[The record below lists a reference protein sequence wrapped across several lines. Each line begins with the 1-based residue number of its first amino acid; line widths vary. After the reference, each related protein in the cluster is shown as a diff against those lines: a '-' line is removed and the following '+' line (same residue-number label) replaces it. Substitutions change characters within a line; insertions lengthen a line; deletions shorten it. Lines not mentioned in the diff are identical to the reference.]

1 MTRYPQYTLSSAF
14 AESGD
19 KTIPPSTSEEAG
31 LGRLSQAEGWGAYNA
46 KPIAEGGIPP
56 KREDFNGLAFM
67 LSQLLVWYQQ
77 GGIMRYSAEFDYE
90 VGNEVFYRDS
100 KFRCLKVNGK
110 SSEIVVPGS
119 DKKVWRNMD
128 TPSVLA
134 GQVTAFYNCRL
145 GGSDGRRLIP
155 WGETDADERYVI
167 CDGGDDG
174 MGGKVPDLIDKF
186 LLPCTI
192 ANVGQIGGSLT
203 ASTDAKQISGTVGET
218 VLTLEQIPSHAH
230 SGKTASAGGHSHT
243 VTVQSGGSHGHSG
256 EASSAGSHTHSGST
270 SSAGSHSHTRGSM
283 NITGMAALYDHPGAG
298 AVSTSG
304 AFYTSG
310 NYNSNTKSAGGDD
323 WGKYFY
329 FDASRSWTG
338 YTSSDGSH
346 SHSMSLNSA
355 GSHTHSVTISSGGS
369 HSHTATVTTNG
380 SHEHTVT
387 ISSVGGGLGHTHSL
401 TGASHTHSV
410 ALERPPFYR
419 MAFFVKLPE

>member
-1 MTRYPQYTLSSAF
+1 MSRYPKYTLSCAF
-14 AESGD
+14 AEKGD
-19 KTIPPSTSEEAG
+19 KVIPPTRAEEAG
-31 LGRLSQAEGWGAYNA
+31 IGRFSQEAGWGIQNA

-56 KREDFNGLAFM
+56 KREDFNALAFM

-77 GGIMRYSAEFDYE
+77 GGIMEYSADFDYE
-90 VGNEVFYRDS
+90 VGNEVFYQG
-100 KFRCLKVNGK
+100 KKYRCLIENGK
-110 SSEIVVPGS
+110 SSRIVIPTA
-119 DKKVWRNMD
+119 DKKTWRNMD
-128 TPSVLA
+128 APSVIA
-134 GQVTAFYNCRL
+134 GQVTPFYNCRL

-174 MGGKVPDLIDKF
+174 LGGKVPNLIGKF
-186 LLPCTI
+186 LLPCAEAEI
-192 ANVGQIGGSLT
+192 GQIGGSLT

-218 VLTLEQIPSHAH
+218 VLSIDQIPSHSH
-230 SGKTASAGGHSHT
+230 NGTIGTAGGHSHA

-283 NITGMAALYDHPGAG
+283 NITGKFGCDDRATNVQG
-298 AVSTSG
+298 G
-304 AFYTSG
+304 AFYAEQQWAANTS
-310 NYNSNTKSAGGDD
+310 ADGGD
-323 WGKYFY
+323 GSFFQFQ

-338 YTSSDGSH
+338 STSTEGAH

-369 HSHTATVTTNG
+369 HSHTATITTDG
-380 SHEHTVT
+380 SHKHTVT
-387 ISSVGGGLGHTHSL
+387 IASAGGGKGHTHTL
-401 TGASHTHSV
+401 TGASHTHSIN
-410 ALERPPFYR
+410 LDRPPFYK

>member
-100 KFRCLKVNGK
+100 KFRCLKENGK

-192 ANVGQIGGSLT
+192 ATVGQIGGSLT

-230 SGKTASAGGHSHT
+230 SGKTASAGGHTHT

-283 NITGMAALYDHPGAG
+283 NITGTAWAYEVGKAG
-298 AVSTSG
+298 GWKTTG
-304 AFYTSG
+304 AFYDAG
-310 NYNSNTKSAGGDD
+310 AGGAKGSHDNSD
-323 WGKYFY
+323 TCANLG

-338 YTSSDGSH
+338 YTSSDGYH

>member
-100 KFRCLKVNGK
+100 KFRCLKENGK

-174 MGGKVPDLIDKF
+174 MGGKVPNLIDKF
-186 LLPCTI
+186 LLPSTI
-192 ANVGQIGGSLT
+192 ENVGQIGGSLT

-230 SGKTASAGGHSHT
+230 SGNTASAGGHTHT

-283 NITGMAALYDHPGAG
+283 NITGKFGCDDRATNVQG
-298 AVSTSG
+298 G
-304 AFYTSG
+304 AFYSEQQWAANTS
-310 NYNSNTKSAGGDD
+310 AEGGDS
-323 WGKYFY
+323 KYFQFQ

-338 YTSSDGSH
+338 STSSDGYH

-355 GSHTHSVTISSGGS
+355 GSHTHTVTITTGGS

>member
-77 GGIMRYSAEFDYE
+77 GGIMRYSADFDYE

-100 KFRCLKVNGK
+100 KFRCLKENGK

-192 ANVGQIGGSLT
+192 ATVGQIGGSLT

-218 VLTLEQIPSHAH
+218 VLSIDQIPSHSH
-230 SGKTASAGGHSHT
+230 TGTIGTAGGHSHT

-283 NITGMAALYDHPGAG
+283 NITGQFKATDRTEVYFG
-298 AVSTSG
+298 G
-304 AFYTSG
+304 AFYETGRWSARYRSG
-310 NYNSNTKSAGGDD
+310 DNDSWGYKAG
-323 WGKYFY
+323 

-338 YTSSDGSH
+338 STSTEGYH

>member
-100 KFRCLKVNGK
+100 KFRCLKENGK

-283 NITGMAALYDHPGAG
+283 NITGKFGCDDRATNVQG
-298 AVSTSG
+298 G
-304 AFYTSG
+304 AFYAERQWSANTSA
-310 NYNSNTKSAGGDD
+310 NGGDD
-323 WGKYFY
+323 AFFQFN

>member
-100 KFRCLKVNGK
+100 KFRCLKENGK

-186 LLPCTI
+186 LLPSTI
-192 ANVGQIGGSLT
+192 ENVGQIGGSLT

-283 NITGMAALYDHPGAG
+283 NITGKFGCDDRATNVQG
-298 AVSTSG
+298 G
-304 AFYTSG
+304 AFYAERQWSANTSA
-310 NYNSNTKSAGGDD
+310 NGGDD
-323 WGKYFY
+323 AFFQFN

-369 HSHTATVTTNG
+369 HSHTATITTNG

-410 ALERPPFYR
+410 SLERPPFYR

>member
-100 KFRCLKVNGK
+100 KFRCLKENGK

-155 WGETDADERYVI
+155 WGETDADERYLI

-230 SGKTASAGGHSHT
+230 SGNTASAGGHTHT

-256 EASSAGSHTHSGST
+256 EASSAGSHNHSGST

-283 NITGMAALYDHPGAG
+283 EITGHFSHWDATITPVD
-298 AVSTSG
+298 G
-304 AFYTSG
+304 AFWDDASVSESKNGKSG
-310 NYNSNTKSAGGDD
+310 QHTHQGSVAFT
-323 WGKYFY
+323 
-329 FDASRSWTG
+329 ASRSWTG
-338 YTSSDGSH
+338 STSSDGYH

>member
-100 KFRCLKVNGK
+100 KFRCLKENGK

-230 SGKTASAGGHSHT
+230 SGNTASAGGHSHT

>member
-31 LGRLSQAEGWGAYNA
+31 LGRLSQSEGWGAYNA

-100 KFRCLKVNGK
+100 KFRCLKENGK

-174 MGGKVPDLIDKF
+174 MGGKVPNLIDKF
-186 LLPCTI
+186 LLPSTI
-192 ANVGQIGGSLT
+192 ENVGQIGGSLT

-230 SGKTASAGGHSHT
+230 SGNTASAGGHTHT
-243 VTVQSGGSHGHSG
+243 VTVLSGGLHGHSG
-256 EASSAGSHTHSGST
+256 EASSAGSHSHSGST
-270 SSAGSHSHTRGSM
+270 DSSGSHSHTRGTM
-283 NITGMAALYDHPGAG
+283 NITGTCVGEHSVGYWSG
-298 AVSTSG
+298 VNTG
-304 AFYTSG
+304 AFYDINESQNHSG
-310 NYNSNTKSAGGDD
+310 VGDTD
-323 WGKYFY
+323 NDNIRTG

-338 YTSSDGSH
+338 STSYAGSH
-346 SHSMSLNSA
+346 SHSVSISSA

>member
-100 KFRCLKVNGK
+100 KFRCLKENGK

-186 LLPCTI
+186 LLPSTI

-283 NITGMAALYDHPGAG
+283 NITGKFGCDDRATNVQG
-298 AVSTSG
+298 G
-304 AFYTSG
+304 AFYAERQWSANTSA
-310 NYNSNTKSAGGDD
+310 NGGDD
-323 WGKYFY
+323 AFFQFN